1 MDKGRIVEQ
10 GTLHELLAAKAPVLS
25 KLMESHAA
33 GKQTVEEAA
42 EVADPAASSGPQP
55 GEDKGGAA
63 TIGAGEAAAAAATG
77 GDSSSDSGG
86 DNDDLTGKETR
97 EELGAVKWSVFLKYI
112 KAAGLHHAAGL
123 ILFYIGDTA
132 VQALSTYW
140 LVWWDRTDSTGP
152 RVGTRFG
159 SAGSRWCRCV
169 DADRALSICTAQT
182 TVALTSVS
190 TLLDMTFFFWSN
202 DDDEQHSSSPLLL
215 FEAHNCSLA
224 FAHWASTPHAAHHS
238 VLWLAW
244 LSPEGRNCSRAA
256 GRAGVGPAGA
266 AVGEHDPSVSA
277 DPRWDGQGLAAV
289 AAVLLPQ
296 VGAFPACHR
305 RSELI
310 RFPKHHRNPA
320 IVPHGISDASPS
332 PSKDLMESL

>member
-140 LVWWDRTDSTGP
+140 LVWWGSDRFNRPASWYTLRLGGLSLVQVRGRRPGPFYLHRTDHSGP
-152 RVGTRFG
+152 HI
-159 SAGSRWCRCV
+159 S
-169 DADRALSICTAQT
+169 QY
-182 TVALTSVS
+182 
-190 TLLDMTFFFWSN
+190 
-202 DDDEQHSSSPLLL
+202 
-215 FEAHNCSLA
+215 
-224 FAHWASTPHAAHHS
+224 FA
-238 VLWLAW
+238 
-244 LSPEGRNCSRAA
+244 
-256 GRAGVGPAGA
+256 
-266 AVGEHDPSVSA
+266 
-277 DPRWDGQGLAAV
+277 
-289 AAVLLPQ
+289 
-296 VGAFPACHR
+296 
-305 RSELI
+305 
-310 RFPKHHRNPA
+310 
-320 IVPHGISDASPS
+320 
-332 PSKDLMESL
+332 